1 MAIDA
6 VGELLGGVLRF
17 VGRILVELVV
27 ELLLYGTGHL
37 LLKPFYRGKEPSDGL
52 CALVGLL
59 AWAAFAVAAFM
70 AYRYVQPPT

>member
-1 MAIDA
+1 MALDA

-17 VGRILVELVV
+17 FGRILFELVV
-27 ELLLYGTGHL
+27 ELLLYGTGRL
-37 LLKPFYRGKEPSDGL
+37 LLKPFFRDKEPNDAL

-70 AYRYVQPPT
+70 AYRYVPSPA